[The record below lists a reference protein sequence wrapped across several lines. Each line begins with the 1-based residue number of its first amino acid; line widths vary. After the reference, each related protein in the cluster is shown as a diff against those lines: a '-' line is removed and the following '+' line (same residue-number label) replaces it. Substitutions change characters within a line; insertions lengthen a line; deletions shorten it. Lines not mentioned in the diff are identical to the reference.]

1 MTRAQ
6 VRRLANGRLHL
17 NDGPI
22 DLIISA
28 EGPYVKRAENAAI
41 ARFAGV
47 LDELCN
53 ELPLLRTHPGPEPG
67 GPIARRMWSA
77 VAPYA
82 QDVFITPM
90 AAVAGS
96 VAEDILRHMTGAA
109 PLTRAFVNNG
119 GDIALHLAPG
129 HSYGIGL
136 VNRPD
141 QPALFAE
148 ADIAAASPVRGIA
161 TSGWRGRSFSLGIA
175 DAVTVLAR
183 TASEADAAAT
193 IIANAVDCP
202 GHPGIERQPA
212 NALQPDNDLAHR
224 LVTVAVKGLAPAHVE
239 DALASG
245 EAMAR
250 GLLHQGL
257 ITACALH
264 LAGATRTLGTHA
276 LNTAAETADA

>member
-6 VRRLANGRLHL
+6 VHRLANGRLHL

-28 EGPYVKRAENAAI
+28 EGPSVARAEDAAV
-41 ARFAGV
+41 ARFEGV
-47 LDELCN
+47 LDELCA
-53 ELPLLRTHPGPEPG
+53 ELPVLRTHLGPKPE
-67 GPIARRMWSA
+67 GPTARRMWTA

-82 QDVFITPM
+82 SQTFITPM

-96 VAEDILRHMTGAA
+96 VAEDILRHMTEAA

-129 HSYGIGL
+129 QSYRAGL

-148 ADIAAASPVRGIA
+148 AEITAASPVRGIA

-183 TASEADAAAT
+183 SASAADAAAT

-212 NALQPDNDLAHR
+212 SALQPDNDLGHR
-224 LVTVAVKGLAPAHVE
+224 LVTVAVTGLTPAHVD
-239 DALASG
+239 DASDAG
-245 EAMAR
+245 EAVAR
-250 GLLHQGL
+250 GLLRQGL

-264 LAGATRTLGTHA
+264 LAGATRTLGTYA
-276 LNTAAETADA
+276 LKSATETADA